1 MKLRV
6 LQWSQSLSVLKNHSD
21 NLLSS
26 LFCIKSILFSNQCG
40 NTNSNGQQ
48 SHSPAT
54 QTNTSHL
61 DELLPKLFS
70 NEFKNV
76 TKFLQ
81 KKFPEIPDLSK
92 VNGYAGFQASQSQI
106 LDQLTPYFEVFTSVT
121 DFNETCLNILQQS
134 IHIMELN
141 VCQNI
146 YYIFIRLLR
155 LKIAWF
161 RWTPIRA

>member
-6 LQWSQSLSVLKNHSD
+6 LQWTQSLTLLKDHSE

-26 LFCIKSILFSNQCG
+26 LFCINSILSSNRQSG
-40 NTNSNGQQ
+40 SNNSNVQN
-48 SHSPAT
+48 SNNNPSEP
-54 QTNTSHL
+54 QTNNSHL

-76 TKFLQ
+76 TKLLL
-81 KKFPEIPDLSK
+81 KKFPEVPDLSK

-106 LDQLTPYFEVFTSVT
+106 LDQLSPYFEVFTSVT
-121 DFNETCLNILQQS
+121 DFNETCLNVLQQS

-141 VCQNI
+141 VRE
-146 YYIFIRLLR
+146 IFHS
-155 LKIAWF
+155 
-161 RWTPIRA
+161 

>member
-6 LQWSQSLSVLKNHSD
+6 LQWTQSLTLLKDHSE

-26 LFCIKSILFSNQCG
+26 LFCINSILSSNRQFG
-40 NTNSNGQQ
+40 SNNSSIQNSNNN
-48 SHSPAT
+48 STSEP
-54 QTNTSHL
+54 QTNNSHL

-76 TKFLQ
+76 TKLLL
-81 KKFPEIPDLSK
+81 KKFPDVPDLSK

-106 LDQLTPYFEVFTSVT
+106 LDQLSPYFEVFTSVT
-121 DFNETCLNILQQS
+121 DFNETCLNVLQQS

-141 VCQNI
+141 VRE
-146 YYIFIRLLR
+146 IFLS
-155 LKIAWF
+155 
-161 RWTPIRA
+161 